1 MYENIGTDW
10 SKLVTYLDT
19 TIDTSEIRRQ
29 NQYNVLDQGKE
40 ALKLWSKKHPADAT
54 IEKLK
59 EALQAIGRNDI
70 RDAVEKS
77 DE

>member
-10 SKLVTYLDT
+10 SKLVTYLDA

-40 ALKLWSKKHPADAT
+40 ALILWSQNKPIKPV
-54 IEKLK
+54 EKLK